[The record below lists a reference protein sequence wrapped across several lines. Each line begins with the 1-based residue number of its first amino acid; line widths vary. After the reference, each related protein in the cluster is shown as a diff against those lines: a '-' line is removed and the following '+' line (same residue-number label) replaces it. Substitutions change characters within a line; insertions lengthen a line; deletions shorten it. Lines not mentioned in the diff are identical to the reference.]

1 MHFTVHD
8 QGISFSDLMYVTK
21 RNMANAVSSM
31 TKHLEQVQSSLAVS
45 TYFFPNLSQE
55 LCHQLHNVATMTPS
69 LLFSKMIQP
78 WYNFNFSNLCF
89 F

>member
-1 MHFTVHD
+1 
-8 QGISFSDLMYVTK
+8 MYVTK

-69 LLFSKMIQP
+69 LLFSKI
-78 WYNFNFSNLCF
+78 YNHGRILTLVTSVFLK
-89 F
+89 

>member
-45 TYFFPNLSQE
+45 TYSFLIYHRNYTFN
-55 LCHQLHNVATMTPS
+55 CIMC
-69 LLFSKMIQP
+69 LL
-78 WYNFNFSNLCF
+78 
-89 F
+89 